1 MREQCAIL
9 NPLFPLDV
17 VPKVTS
23 AEHPDWPSDSRSVG
37 KSTLMPAKETAAFAW
52 KLARWGMLSALVLA
66 LLLMLQRPSLVSE
79 PLAQPAAKE
88 KSDAFQA
95 KLTDLE
101 QAHQRG
107 ESAEARFTT
116 EEVNGALQQGLAE
129 QTPAT
134 NSAKPE
140 LADEM
145 PPIQPAQVL
154 FVGDRVTGQFIAT
167 IHGKQVYVTVSGR
180 LGASG
185 GYVTFEPVDF
195 KIGDLPVP
203 VSLVNPKLQSRL
215 LEPGTREKLKLP
227 EYIADLRVEHGQL
240 VVVEK

>member
-1 MREQCAIL
+1 
-9 NPLFPLDV
+9 
-17 VPKVTS
+17 
-23 AEHPDWPSDSRSVG
+23 
-37 KSTLMPAKETAAFAW
+37 MPAKETAVFWW
-52 KLARWGMLSALVLA
+52 KLARWVMLCTLILALV
-66 LLLMLQRPSLVSE
+66 LMLQRPSLVSE
-79 PLAQPAAKE
+79 PLARPAAKE
-88 KSDAFQA
+88 KSDSFQA
-95 KLTDLE
+95 KLADLE

-116 EEVNGALQQGLAE
+116 EEVNGALQQSLAE

-134 NSAKPE
+134 DTPKPQP
-140 LADEM
+140 ADDM

-154 FVGDRVTGQFIAT
+154 FAGDCVTGQFIAT
-167 IHGKQVYVTVSGR
+167 IHGKPVYVTVSGR

-185 GYVTFEPVDF
+185 GYVTFDPVDF

-215 LEPGTREKLKLP
+215 LEPDTREKLKLP